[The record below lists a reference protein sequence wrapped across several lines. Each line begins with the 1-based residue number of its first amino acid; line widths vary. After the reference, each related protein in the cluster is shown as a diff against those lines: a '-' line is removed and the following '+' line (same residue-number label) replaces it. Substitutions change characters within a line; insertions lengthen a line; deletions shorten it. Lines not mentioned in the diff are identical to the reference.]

1 MGDPRFER
9 EDEGLLGFP
18 RLTDMPWLRKVLERL
33 IFLDTT
39 GATDGAMEVLAGA
52 DTAGQR
58 HTEVER
64 MRWSFNRK
72 RGTFIFIFL

>member
-1 MGDPRFER
+1 
-9 EDEGLLGFP
+9 
-18 RLTDMPWLRKVLERL
+18 
-33 IFLDTT
+33 
-39 GATDGAMEVLAGA
+39 MEVLAGA

-72 RGTFIFIFL
+72 RGTFIFIFFVILQKQMSDLQIIKTSRLPPSEKAVGPDRHLLANAADM